1 MASISNIKTQAS
13 YYQLLTW
20 FLSPKSVYVERE
32 EPWNIPLIAQ
42 NLCHLYNLLPSDYDD
57 LRESKLKIDGF
68 SIENYPDEDSSY
80 LEPLVSLSVYA
91 KFDLSNYL
99 SHFLIH
105 GSLATL
111 DYSIGWSDLDT
122 FVVVNDQTLGNS
134 AALVSFRQKIID
146 AHKYLVKIDPHQHH
160 GFIFGSES
168 GLGQYFSHFIPRQVL
183 QESKSL
189 MGATDIELKYSRNV
203 ETAIMSFSA
212 KNELL
217 YSAYKHKTL
226 RHHKYENEYLDENYK
241 NINTMYQLKYFLSVV
256 MTLPTYYL
264 DAKGDPCYK
273 KHSFTKVKDEF
284 SDVWEIIEKASYI
297 RMEWPK
303 RETHPYQ
310 TNIIPEWV
318 IEYLGEDYFSRA
330 YKLSSKMMKSL
341 NALG

>member
-42 NLCHLYNLLPSDYDD
+42 NLCHLYNSLPSDYDD

-146 AHKYLVKIDPHQHH
+146 AH
-160 GFIFGSES
+160 
-168 GLGQYFSHFIPRQVL
+168 
-183 QESKSL
+183 
-189 MGATDIELKYSRNV
+189 
-203 ETAIMSFSA
+203 
-212 KNELL
+212 
-217 YSAYKHKTL
+217 
-226 RHHKYENEYLDENYK
+226 
-241 NINTMYQLKYFLSVV
+241 
-256 MTLPTYYL
+256 
-264 DAKGDPCYK
+264 
-273 KHSFTKVKDEF
+273 
-284 SDVWEIIEKASYI
+284 
-297 RMEWPK
+297 
-303 RETHPYQ
+303 
-310 TNIIPEWV
+310 
-318 IEYLGEDYFSRA
+318 
-330 YKLSSKMMKSL
+330 
-341 NALG
+341 